1 MGDEA
6 PSNLWFVSDV
16 DRRCVAEDLGRQ
28 PACRFRVAW
37 RTATGRPG
45 VIENHPIHLDAN
57 GRPAPFP
64 TTHWLIEPS
73 WVAGVS
79 RLEAAGGIA
88 AMEAA
93 LADRASLAARVAE
106 DHRRLIAYRLSLLS
120 REEEDQLREAGR
132 LAALTQRGVAGLA
145 DFTRVKCLHAWLAHH
160 LVIGNALGPLLLE
173 HLRKHAYADPT
184 NTPSI

>member
-1 MGDEA
+1 MSDEA
-6 PSNLWFVSDV
+6 PSSVWFVSDV

-28 PACRFRVAW
+28 PAGRFRVAW
-37 RTATGRPG
+37 RTRTGRPG
-45 VIENHPIHLDAN
+45 VIENHPIHVDEK

-64 TTHWLIEPS
+64 TTHWLIDPAR
-73 WVAGVS
+73 VAMVS
-79 RLEAAGGIA
+79 RLEAVGGIA

-93 LADRASLAARVAE
+93 LADDAAFAARVAD

-120 REEEDQLREAGR
+120 REEEGQLRDAGR

-160 LVIGNALGPLLLE
+160 LVMGNALGPLLLE
-173 HLRKHAYADPT
+173 RLRERDPPDPT